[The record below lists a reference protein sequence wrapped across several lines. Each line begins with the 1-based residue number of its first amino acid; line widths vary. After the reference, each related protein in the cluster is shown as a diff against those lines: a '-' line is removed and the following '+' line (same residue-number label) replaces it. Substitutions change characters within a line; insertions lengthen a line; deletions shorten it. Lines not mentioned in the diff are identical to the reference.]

1 LHPRLLIARERQ
13 CFKYRLSG
21 CTVGG
26 TEQRQNALRKG
37 AARLVSHIWWPT
49 IFIFLTQGF
58 GFALLCF
65 AWLACL
71 ALTLTFALV
80 VLRLRCVL
88 LFALRCSLLCGLALL
103 YSAVWLC
110 HLPSAPLLRRSR
122 SSAEASIVFC
132 QYSNFPLLQTLSLVA
147 SSPNHRPLSENR

>member
-1 LHPRLLIARERQ
+1 MLQIQIVGLHSRRHRTATECLKKGCGSSRLTHLVADDFYFSYPRFWL
-13 CFKYRLSG
+13 C
-21 CTVGG
+21 
-26 TEQRQNALRKG
+26 
-37 AARLVSHIWWPT
+37 
-49 IFIFLTQGF
+49 
-58 GFALLCF
+58 FALLCF

-71 ALTLTFALV
+71 ALTLNFALV